1 MANFFHRKYQ
11 IISMLFTNKAL
22 ILYCPIFYLLFHYNC
37 SIANANE
44 NNSTNLT
51 NFFSARPRNHISIV
65 GSSTVYPFMA
75 IIAENFGRETD
86 FRTPIIE
93 STGTGGGFKFF
104 CSGIGFE
111 FPDFVNASRP
121 IKKSELEKC
130 QSNKITPREI
140 KIGYDAIVLASSTEG
155 TKFNLTSEQIFL
167 AIAENVPDKFG
178 KMVKN
183 FYQNWN
189 EIDTKLPAIPIA
201 IYGPPSTSGTRDAFV
216 ELIMLK
222 SCDKI
227 HDIVKNYPDP
237 QTRHKKCQII
247 RSDGIFMEAGEN
259 DNLIVQKLKN
269 NHQALGIF
277 GYSFLQENKKHIQ
290 PANIDNSEPT
300 FKNILSNNYK
310 ISRPLFI
317 YYKPQH
323 LNLIKGVKEFI
334 QEIVNRKTIGKNGY
348 LLQTGLLPLSDQEIA
363 MMEEE
368 LLKDL

>member
-1 MANFFHRKYQ
+1 
-11 IISMLFTNKAL
+11 MLFSNKFL
-22 ILYCPIFYLLFHYNC
+22 PLCCLTSSLLFFFNY
-37 SIANANE
+37 SSANATE
-44 NNSTNLT
+44 NNSSDLT
-51 NFFSARPRNHISIV
+51 NFFSTRPRNHIAIV

-75 IIAENFGRETD
+75 IIAENFGRDTD

-104 CSGIGFE
+104 CSGIGYE

-130 QSNKITPREI
+130 QSNKINPQEI

-155 TKFNLTSEQIFL
+155 TKYNLTSEQIFL
-167 AIAENVPDKFG
+167 AIAENVPDKSG

-189 EIDTKLPAIPIA
+189 EIDTELPATPIA

-227 HDIVKNYPDP
+227 QDFIKYYPD
-237 QTRHKKCQII
+237 QNIRHKKCQII
-247 RSDGIFMEAGEN
+247 RTDGIFMEAGEN

-277 GYSFLQENKKHIQ
+277 GYSFLQENKKYIQ

-317 YYKPQH
+317 YYKPEH
-323 LNLIKGVKEFI
+323 LNLIKGEKEFI

-363 MMEEE
+363 KMEEE